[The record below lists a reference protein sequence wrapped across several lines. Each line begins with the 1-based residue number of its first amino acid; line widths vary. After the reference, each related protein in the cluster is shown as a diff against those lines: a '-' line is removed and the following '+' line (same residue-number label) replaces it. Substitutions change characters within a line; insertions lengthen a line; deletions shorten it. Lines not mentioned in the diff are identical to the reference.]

1 MRYFLLAFI
10 VAVALVVGIAGSRGK
25 LSRKPPIEVF
35 PDMDR
40 QPKIRPQTAS
50 AFFADGRASRLPVE
64 GTVARGSAFL
74 EAPINTGL
82 ITGTTNFV
90 AVNPLKV
97 TPELMARGQ
106 QRYQI
111 YCAPCHS
118 PLGDGNGIIKQ
129 FGMATVVSLTD
140 PRIVAMSDGE
150 VFHVVTHG
158 RKTMGPYASQIE
170 IEDRWAIVA
179 YVRALQLSALGTQ
192 EDLAPGA
199 TGGQRTAAAQ

>member
-118 PLGDGNGIIKQ
+118 PLGDRGVCARAAA
-129 FGMATVVSLTD
+129 FGA
-140 PRIVAMSDGE
+140 R
-150 VFHVVTHG
+150 H
-158 RKTMGPYASQIE
+158 
-170 IEDRWAIVA
+170 
-179 YVRALQLSALGTQ
+179 
-192 EDLAPGA
+192 
-199 TGGQRTAAAQ
+199 TGGSRARRNRRPKDRCRTIIWLRTQQQSR